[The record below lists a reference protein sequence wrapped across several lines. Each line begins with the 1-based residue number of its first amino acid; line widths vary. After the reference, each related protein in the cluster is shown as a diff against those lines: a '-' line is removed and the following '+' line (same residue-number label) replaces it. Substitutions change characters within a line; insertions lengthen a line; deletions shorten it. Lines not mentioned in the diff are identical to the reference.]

1 MALRMAQDL
10 GLQHEVSIQS
20 IPNEKHQEKARLL
33 FWAVIGLDRITTFG
47 TGRPVSIRE
56 SEIDIELPKLSE
68 GSDMKD
74 ETVVFGHVIRILMLR
89 GRMGELLNRREKEES
104 SISGETTKRDLTRM
118 WFELAQ
124 SYSDLP
130 ANLHFNVQTFQK
142 SAALNQSAGFVY
154 LHVLF
159 QSTIGLLDRPALMKK
174 FTGDSAPLLPSFAPA
189 ASAAAS
195 RTIADILTLGDAF
208 DDRCITASPYLDQLV
223 LPAGRSFVAE
233 REAAREALR
242 NMGHGTTPAPSR
254 PPSRGAGPQQQSR
267 TSALVSTKSYAEIT
281 SVHASVS
288 CKSCNS
294 TGPAHLGHFAH
305 SNRKLLE
312 MEVRSIR
319 RRRMKTHKVHPFGI
333 SRWFSNGP
341 SLASDPNVDS
351 HDRFRLLRKRMQW
364 H

>member
-1 MALRMAQDL
+1 
-10 GLQHEVSIQS
+10 
-20 IPNEKHQEKARLL
+20 
-33 FWAVIGLDRITTFG
+33 
-47 TGRPVSIRE
+47 
-56 SEIDIELPKLSE
+56 
-68 GSDMKD
+68 
-74 ETVVFGHVIRILMLR
+74 MLR
-89 GRMGELLNRREKEES
+89 GRMGELLNRREREES
-104 SISGETTKRDLTRM
+104 PISAETTKGDLTRM

-142 SAALNQSAGFVY
+142 SAAHNQSPGFVY

-159 QSTIGLLDRPALMKK
+159 HSTIGLLDRPALMKK
-174 FTGDSAPLLPSFAPA
+174 FTGDSVPLLPSFAPA

-267 TSALVSTKSYAEIT
+267 TVHLFRPSRTQRSTLVL
-281 SVHASVS
+281 VRGS
-288 CKSCNS
+288 CKSYSS
-294 TGPAHLGHFAH
+294 TGLVLRGLCVRWSRRLRAMEARLT
-305 SNRKLLE
+305 RKLRTKTPSLHPSGISKWCSSGQSH
-312 MEVRSIR
+312 VFDR
-319 RRRMKTHKVHPFGI
+319 RRG
-333 SRWFSNGP
+333 S
-341 SLASDPNVDS
+341 SDRCMP
-351 HDRFRLLRKRMQW
+351 HRKRML
-364 H
+364 